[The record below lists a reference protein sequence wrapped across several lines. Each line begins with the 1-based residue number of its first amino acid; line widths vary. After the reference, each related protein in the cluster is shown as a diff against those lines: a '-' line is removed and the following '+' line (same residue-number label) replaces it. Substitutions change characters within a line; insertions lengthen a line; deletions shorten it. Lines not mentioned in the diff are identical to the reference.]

1 MYVRSQRRLGQYDS
15 AYQGYT
21 NLDTSITQPDSG
33 SGFWSWLFPSES
45 SSLAAG
51 TAQIQSVPANAA
63 AANAAAV
70 AAGIPAPYD
79 VAAIQAAADQ
89 QSAAFA
95 GENAQ
100 IWEYSTVATWPW
112 YYWVAIAA
120 GAIWVYG
127 ELK

>member
-1 MYVRSQRRLGQYDS
+1 MYVRTQRGLGQQFSDIDPS
-15 AYQGYT
+15 LT
-21 NLDTSITQPDSG
+21 TQPLSLWDDW
-33 SGFWSWLFPSES
+33 FADWWPTQS
-45 SSLAAG
+45 SSLASG

-70 AAGIPAPYD
+70 AAGQPAPYN
-79 VAAIQAAADQ
+79 VAAIQAVADQ
-89 QSAAFA
+89 QSGQFAA
-95 GENAQ
+95 ENAQ
-100 IWEYSTVATWPW
+100 IWNTANNASWPW